1 MEQSKYKEYRIMQ
14 CIFNVPL
21 TLMIFSVVAFII
33 TLPIALLTN
42 TNFDR
47 ALEPVGW
54 IVLGAMLGWIILII
68 PSVLAGLWIS
78 RQVEKLKLCRNKEDI
93 RQSLIITVKLYAW
106 VTVLPSIMLIFSSHN
121 LKSSFLILIYGLII
135 VFSACLTS
143 LILSYFLPHRNS

>member
-93 RQSLIITVKLYAW
+93 PQSLIITVKLYAW
-106 VTVLPSIMLIFSSHN
+106 VTELPSIMLIFSSHN
-121 LKSSFLILIYGLII
+121 LKSSF
-135 VFSACLTS
+135 
-143 LILSYFLPHRNS
+143 

>member
-14 CIFNVPL
+14 YIFNVPL
-21 TLMIFSVVAFII
+21 TLMIFSIVAFII

-143 LILSYFLPHRNS
+143 LILSYFLPHRNT

>member
-1 MEQSKYKEYRIMQ
+1 MEQSKYKKYRIMQ
-14 CIFNVPL
+14 YIFNVPL
-21 TLMIFSVVAFII
+21 TLMIFSIVAFII

-42 TNFDR
+42 INFDR

-78 RQVEKLKLCRNKEDI
+78 RQIEKLKLCRNKEDI

-121 LKSSFLILIYGLII
+121 LKSSFLIWIYGLII

>member
-21 TLMIFSVVAFII
+21 TLMIFFCCCF

-93 RQSLIITVKLYAW
+93 RN
-106 VTVLPSIMLIFSSHN
+106 P
-121 LKSSFLILIYGLII
+121 
-135 VFSACLTS
+135 
-143 LILSYFLPHRNS
+143 

>member
-21 TLMIFSVVAFII
+21 TLMIFSIVAFII

-68 PSVLAGLWIS
+68 PSVLAGFWIS

-143 LILSYFLPHRNS
+143 LILSYFLPHRNT